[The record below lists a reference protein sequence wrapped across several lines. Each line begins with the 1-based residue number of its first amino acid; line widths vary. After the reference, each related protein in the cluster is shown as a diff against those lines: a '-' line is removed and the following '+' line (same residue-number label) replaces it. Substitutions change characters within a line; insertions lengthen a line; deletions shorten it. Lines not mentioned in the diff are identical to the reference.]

1 MYIKDHCKALFSELL
16 EGITCPQLKELVKT
30 KSFLTGG
37 CFKSLVLKEQVNDY
51 DFYFVDQES
60 AEKFKRII
68 KEGLNSPIGFSDQ
81 KLLKFLFKLQTDNA
95 VTFELGN
102 KKIQFITR
110 FYGLPDQ
117 VTEKFDWFHTQNYY
131 IPALDVLKLNESF
144 ITNKKL
150 IFNPKATHPVNALKR
165 MLKFVAQGWTIEDGE
180 LLKLGEA
187 MSKLDFTSDKVK
199 LDQSIGLYLYRESK
213 MRGYNSKNT
222 VG

>member
-60 AEKFKRII
+60 AGKFKRII
-68 KEGLNSPIGFSDQ
+68 SEGIRSYVGFSDQ
-81 KLLKFLFKLQTDNA
+81 MLLKFLFKMQTDNA
-95 VTFELGN
+95 VTFQMGN

-117 VTEKFDWFHTQNYY
+117 VTEKFDWLHTQNYY
-131 IPALDVLKLNESF
+131 IPALDVLKLNESV

-150 IFNPKATHPVNALKR
+150 IFNSKATHPVNALKR
-165 MLKFVAQGWTIEDGE
+165 MLKFVAQGWSIEDGE

-187 MSKLDFTSDKVK
+187 MSKLDFTNEKVK
-199 LDQSIGLYLYRESK
+199 ADQAIGLYLYRESK